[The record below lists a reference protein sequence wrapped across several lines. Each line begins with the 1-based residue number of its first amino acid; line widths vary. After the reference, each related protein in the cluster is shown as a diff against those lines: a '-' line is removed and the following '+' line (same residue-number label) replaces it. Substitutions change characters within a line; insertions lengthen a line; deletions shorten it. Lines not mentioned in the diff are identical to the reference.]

1 VTVTTAAPK
10 RANRGLV
17 TTLLRLEGAAALLA
31 GILLYQQTGADWIVF
46 IILLLLPDVSI
57 LGYARGPVIGAVI
70 YNLVHN
76 WALAGALLGVGFL
89 LQVPIVFGAGA
100 ALLAHIGG
108 DRLLGYGLKYPT
120 SFQDTHLG
128 RIGRR

>member
-1 VTVTTAAPK
+1 VTNAAPE

-31 GILLYQQTGADWIVF
+31 GILLYQQTRADWILFVV
-46 IILLLLPDVSI
+46 LLLLPDLSI
-57 LGYARGPVIGAVI
+57 LGYARGPTIGAVV

-76 WALAGALLGVGFL
+76 WALAGALLGAGLFL
-89 LQVPIVFGAGA
+89 DVAIVFGAGA

-128 RIGRR
+128 RFGRR

>member
-1 VTVTTAAPK
+1 MVTV
-10 RANRGLV
+10 
-17 TTLLRLEGAAALLA
+17 LLRLEGAAALVA
-31 GILLYQQTGADWIVF
+31 G
-46 IILLLLPDVSI
+46 
-57 LGYARGPVIGAVI
+57 
-70 YNLVHN
+70 
-76 WALAGALLGVGFL
+76 GFV
-89 LQVPIVFGAGA
+89 LQMPIVFSAGA

>member
-1 VTVTTAAPK
+1 VTVTSAAPE

-31 GILLYQQTGADWIVF
+31 GILLYQQTGGDWILF
-46 IILLLLPDVSI
+46 IVLLLLPDVSI
-57 LGYARGPVIGAVI
+57 LGYARGPAIGAVI
-70 YNLVHN
+70 YNVVHT
-76 WALAGALLGVGFL
+76 WALAGALLGVGLFL
-89 LQVPIVFGAGA
+89 NVPIAFSAGA

>member
-1 VTVTTAAPK
+1 MTSGAPD
-10 RANRGLV
+10 RASPGLV
-17 TTLLRLEGAAALLA
+17 TRLLRLEGAAALVG

-46 IILLLLPDVSI
+46 IVLLLLPDLSI
-57 LGYARGPVIGAVI
+57 LGYVRGPAIGAVV
-70 YNLVHN
+70 YNLVHT

-89 LQVPIVFGAGA
+89 LQVPIVFAAGA

>member
-1 VTVTTAAPK
+1 MRVTNGADRT
-10 RANRGLV
+10 ANRGLV
-17 TTLLRLEGAAALLA
+17 TILLRLEGAAALVA
-31 GILLYQQTGADWIVF
+31 GILLYQQTGADWILFVV
-46 IILLLLPDVSI
+46 LLLLPDLSI
-57 LGYARGPVIGAVI
+57 LGYARGPAIGAVI
-70 YNLVHN
+70 YNVVHT
-76 WALAGALLGVGFL
+76 WALSGALLGLGFF
-89 LQVPIVFGAGA
+89 LQLPIVFGAGA

>member
-1 VTVTTAAPK
+1 VTNAADGKPND
-10 RANRGLV
+10 RLV
-17 TTLLRLEGAAALLA
+17 TALLRLEGAAALLA
-31 GILLYQQTGADWIVF
+31 GIVLYKQTGGDWILFVV
-46 IILLLLPDVSI
+46 LLLVPDLSI
-57 LGYARGPVIGAVI
+57 LGYARGPRIGAVI
-70 YNLVHN
+70 YNVAHT
-76 WALAGALLGVGFL
+76 WALSGVLLGIGFF
-89 LQVPIVFGAGA
+89 LQWPVVFAAGA

>member
-1 VTVTTAAPK
+1 MTNAATGTAKP
-10 RANRGLV
+10 GLV
-17 TTLLRLEGAAALLA
+17 TTLLRLEGAAALVG
-31 GILLYQQTGADWIVF
+31 GILLYQQTGGDWILF
-46 IILLLLPDVSI
+46 IVLLLLPDLSI
-57 LGYARGPVIGAVI
+57 LAYVRGPAVGAVI
-70 YNLVHN
+70 YNVVHT
-76 WALAGALLGVGFL
+76 WALAGALLAVGFL
-89 LQVPIVFGAGA
+89 LQVPIVFAAGA

>member
-1 VTVTTAAPK
+1 VTNAAPD

-17 TTLLRLEGAAALLA
+17 TILLRLEGAAALVA
-31 GILLYQQTGADWIVF
+31 GILLYQQTGLDWVLF
-46 IILLLLPDVSI
+46 VVLLLLPDVSI
-57 LGYARGPVIGAVI
+57 LGYARGPAIGAVI
-70 YNLVHN
+70 YNIVHT
-76 WALAGALLGVGFL
+76 WALSGALLGLGFF
-89 LQVPIVFGAGA
+89 LQWPVVFGAGA
-100 ALLAHIGG
+100 ALLGHIGG

>member
-1 VTVTTAAPK
+1 VTTAPPD
-10 RANRGLV
+10 RPNQGLV
-17 TTLLRLEGAAALLA
+17 PFLLRLEGATALVA
-31 GILLYQQTGADWIVF
+31 GILLYQQTRADWIVF
-46 IILLLLPDVSI
+46 IVLLLLPDLSI
-57 LGYARGPVIGAVI
+57 LGYARGPAIGAVI
-70 YNLVHN
+70 YNVVHN
-76 WALAGALLGVGFL
+76 WALSGALLGVGFF
-89 LQVPIVFGAGA
+89 LQLPIVFAAGA

>member
-1 VTVTTAAPK
+1 VTNAASEKP
-10 RANRGLV
+10 NRGLV
-17 TTLLRLEGAAALLA
+17 TVLLRLEGAAALAA
-31 GILLYQQTGADWIVF
+31 GILLYQQTGADWILFVV
-46 IILLLLPDVSI
+46 LLLLPDVSI
-57 LGYARGPVIGAVI
+57 LGYARGPAIGAVI
-70 YNLVHN
+70 YNVVHT
-76 WALAGALLGVGFL
+76 WALSGALLGLGFF
-89 LQVPIVFGAGA
+89 LQWPVVFGAGA

>member
-1 VTVTTAAPK
+1 MTSGAPD
-10 RANRGLV
+10 RAGPGLV
-17 TTLLRLEGAAALLA
+17 TRLLRLEGAAALVG

-46 IILLLLPDVSI
+46 IVLLLLPDLSI
-57 LGYARGPVIGAVI
+57 LGYVRGPAIGAVV
-70 YNLVHN
+70 YNLVHT

-89 LQVPIVFGAGA
+89 LQVPIVFAAGA

>member
-1 VTVTTAAPK
+1 M
-10 RANRGLV
+10 
-17 TTLLRLEGAAALLA
+17 LA

-46 IILLLLPDVSI
+46 IVLLLLPDLSI
-57 LGYARGPVIGAVI
+57 LGYVRGPRIGAVI
-70 YNLVHN
+70 YDLVHN
-76 WALAGALLGVGFL
+76 WALAAALLGVGFF
-89 LQVPIVFGAGA
+89 LQLPIVFGAGA

>member
-1 VTVTTAAPK
+1 VAEHGRP
-10 RANRGLV
+10 NQGLV

-31 GILLYQQTGADWIVF
+31 GIALYRQTGADWIWFVV
-46 IILLLLPDVSI
+46 LLVLPDLSI
-57 LGYARGPVIGAVI
+57 LGYARGPAIGAVI
-70 YNLVHN
+70 YNVVHT
-76 WALAGALLGVGFL
+76 WALAGALLGVGFFL
-89 LQVPIVFGAGA
+89 NVPLVFAAGA

>member
-1 VTVTTAAPK
+1 VTVAALDKP
-10 RANRGLV
+10 NQGMV
-17 TTLLRLEGAAALLA
+17 TTLLRLEGAAALVA
-31 GILLYQQTGADWIVF
+31 GILLYRETGADWIVF
-46 IILLLLPDVSI
+46 VVLLLLPDLSI
-57 LGYARGPVIGAVI
+57 LGYARGPATGAVI
-70 YNLVHN
+70 YDLVHT
-76 WALAGALLGVGFL
+76 WALAGVLLGVGFFL
-89 LQVPIVFGAGA
+89 NVPIVFGAGA

>member
-1 VTVTTAAPK
+1 VTNAASEKP
-10 RANRGLV
+10 NRGLV
-17 TTLLRLEGAAALLA
+17 TVLLRLEGAAALVA
-31 GILLYQQTGADWIVF
+31 GILLYQQTGADWILFVV
-46 IILLLLPDVSI
+46 LLLLPDVSI
-57 LGYARGPVIGAVI
+57 LGYARGPAIGAVI
-70 YNLVHN
+70 YNVVHT
-76 WALAGALLGVGFL
+76 WALSGALLGLGFF
-89 LQVPIVFGAGA
+89 LQWPVVFGAGA